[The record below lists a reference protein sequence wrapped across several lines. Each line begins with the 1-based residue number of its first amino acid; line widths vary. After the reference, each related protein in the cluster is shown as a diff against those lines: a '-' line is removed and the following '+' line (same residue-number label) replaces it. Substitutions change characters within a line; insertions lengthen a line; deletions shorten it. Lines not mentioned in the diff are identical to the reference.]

1 MKKLISFTLYGNDP
15 KYVRGMI
22 RNIEMREEFYP
33 DWDIIVYHD
42 NSVQE
47 ETLNYLS
54 ENVILRDFTDSG
66 ILAASWRFCA
76 FDEPN
81 VERII
86 VRDSDSRFTHREAN
100 AVADWEHSNKDLHVM
115 RDHPHHGFS
124 VMGGMWGI
132 KTENKFNNLL
142 DFNMRDSIIRHQ
154 GGKREDITNRNSWSM
169 TDQHFL
175 RDGIYRALAHP
186 ETSKI
191 HASMDYM
198 DRVAWNNEFWAED
211 FPDPI
216 DPEKYF
222 IGEIFVF
229 DEQGSEQREYQYKER

>member
-22 RNIEMREEFYP
+22 RNVQMKEEFYP

-42 NSVQE
+42 DSIE
-47 ETLNYLS
+47 KETFKYLS

-76 FDEPN
+76 FDEPD

-86 VRDSDSRFTHREAN
+86 VRDSDSRFTHREVN
-100 AVADWEHSNKDLHVM
+100 AVLDWERSNKELHIM
-115 RDHPHHGFS
+115 RDHPHHGYAI
-124 VMGGMWGI
+124 MGGMWGI
-132 KTENKFNNLL
+132 KTGIG
-142 DFNMRDSIIRHQ
+142 FNMQESIIRHQ
-154 GGKREDITNRNSWSM
+154 GGKREDVTNRSAWSM

-175 RDGIYRALAHP
+175 RDGIYRAFATP
-186 ETSKI
+186 ETCKI
-191 HASMDYM
+191 HAAMDYM
-198 DRVAWNNEFWAED
+198 DKVGWQNENWAED

-216 DPEKYF
+216 DQEKYF

-229 DEQGSEQREYQYKER
+229 DEEGLEQREYQYKER